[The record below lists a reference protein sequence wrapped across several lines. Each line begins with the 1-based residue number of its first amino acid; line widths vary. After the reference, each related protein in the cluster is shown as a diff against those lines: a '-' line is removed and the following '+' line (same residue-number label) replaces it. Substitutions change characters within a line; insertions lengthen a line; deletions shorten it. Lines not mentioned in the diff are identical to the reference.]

1 MTCARPGCENTI
13 EQAATGRPR
22 RYCGERCKPGRRKLP
37 DGLTAAEL
45 ARRTAAVAEAT
56 GAKPLNGDLLDP
68 FIAAG
73 LIERRGR
80 TWVLLPDPAIRA
92 AFGPDAERR
101 LPLDGDDLDLPK
113 RGPTLGTPRPK
124 RRAAA

>member
-1 MTCARPGCENTI
+1 M
-13 EQAATGRPR
+13 
-22 RYCGERCKPGRRKLP
+22 P

-45 ARRTAAVAEAT
+45 GRRTAPVALAAR
-56 GAKPLNGDLLDP
+56 AKPLNGDLLAP
-68 FIAAG
+68 FATAG

-113 RGPTLGTPRPK
+113 RGPALGTPRPP
-124 RRAAA
+124 RPRERIAS